1 MPPDSSHT
9 ISLSTSSGATVKIL
23 TTVCFNLIVYILI
36 GLPLA
41 VLPGLVHFNLGY
53 SAALAGLMVSL
64 QYAATLITRSV
75 IGRICDAKGPKTAVL
90 LGLSCAVISGLC
102 ILAAAVCTGTL
113 AILLWLAL
121 SRLWLGAAESGT
133 GTGCITWGIGRAG
146 AAHTAAVMSWNGVA
160 SYGGIALG
168 APLGV
173 YLYHLGGLHA
183 LAIITIAAPL
193 GGLALGNLVKATP
206 VIPGIRM
213 GFTKV
218 LGQMLPYGMCLALGS
233 VGFGTIV
240 AFITLFYAN
249 HHWPNAAYA
258 LSAFGIAFVSV
269 RIFLAG
275 SIKRIGGF
283 QTAIASFAVEFAGL
297 LILWLATTPL
307 TAMAGAVMTGLGFS
321 LVFPA
326 IAVEALK
333 IIPLSNRGAAI
344 GVYTVFL
351 DLSLGITGPLAGLV
365 IGHFGY
371 PAVYLLAAISAAAA
385 ECLTLKLLANTRQK
399 TSAPFA

>member
-1 MPPDSSHT
+1 MIAPALPPESSRGT
-9 ISLSTSSGATVKIL
+9 TFKIL
-23 TTVCFNLIVYILI
+23 TTVCFNLIVYLLI

-75 IGRICDAKGPKTAVL
+75 IGHFSDAKGPKSAVL
-90 LGLSCAVISGLC
+90 LGLGCATISGLC
-102 ILAAAVCTGTL
+102 ILAASFCTNAP
-113 AILLWLAL
+113 AILLWLAA

-133 GTGCITWGIGRAG
+133 GTGCITWGISRAG
-146 AAHTAAVMSWNGVA
+146 AAHTAAVMSWNGVV

-173 YLYHLGGLHA
+173 YLYHLGLLRA
-183 LAIITIAAPL
+183 LAIPTIAGPL
-193 GGLALGNLVKATP
+193 IGLALSPLVKPTP
-206 VIPGIRM
+206 VIPGTRM
-213 GFTKV
+213 GFATV

-258 LSAFGIAFVSV
+258 LSVFGIAFVTV

-275 SIKRIGGF
+275 SIKRFGGF
-283 QTAIASFAVEFAGL
+283 QAALVSFAVEFTGL
-297 LILWLATTPL
+297 LILWLAPTPL
-307 TAMAGAVMTGLGFS
+307 AAITGAALTGLGFS
-321 LVFPA
+321 LIFPA
-326 IAVEALK
+326 MAVEALK
-333 IIPLSNRGAAI
+333 IIPVSNRGAAI

-365 IGHFGY
+365 ISHFGY
-371 PAVYLLAAISAAAA
+371 PAVYLLAAISVAAG
-385 ECLTLKLLANTRQK
+385 ELLTLKLLASTKQK
-399 TSAPFA
+399 TGAPSA